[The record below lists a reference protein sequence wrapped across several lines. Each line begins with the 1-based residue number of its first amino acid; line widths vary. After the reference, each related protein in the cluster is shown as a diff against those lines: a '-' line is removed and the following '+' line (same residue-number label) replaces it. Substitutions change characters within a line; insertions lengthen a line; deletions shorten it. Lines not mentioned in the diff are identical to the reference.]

1 MRKSILHRTTLGVV
15 GVLVVVAVTLGI
27 LRNTVIPQPARDS
40 QIETQGAIL
49 FKDKGCAQCHAT
61 DSTKAKMGP
70 GLKGLFDRK
79 TLPAS
84 GRPVTEENVRQ
95 QLRDPYKNMPSF
107 AERLTPDERAQI
119 ISYLKT
125 L

>member
-27 LRNTVIPQPARDS
+27 LRNTVIPQPARES
-40 QIETQGAIL
+40 QTGIQGASL

-61 DSTKAKMGP
+61 DSTKVKMGP
-70 GLKGLFDRK
+70 GLKGLFDRED
-79 TLPAS
+79 LPAS
-84 GRPVTEENVRQ
+84 GRPATEENVRA
-95 QLRDPYKNMPSF
+95 QLKVPYENMPSF
-107 AERLTPDERAQI
+107 VDRLTDPERDQI
-119 ISYLKT
+119 IYYLKT